1 MNDDRTDPVYGVP
14 ASQLSTSASPAQ
26 AADLPASARQLLR
39 SLAHLSIGGFLLWAV
54 AVAVSLA
61 QSL

>member
-26 AADLPASARQLLR
+26 VADLPTSARQLMR
-39 SLAHLSIGGFLLWAV
+39 SLAHVSIGGVLLWGV
-54 AVAVSLA
+54 AVAASLA

>member
-14 ASQLSTSASPAQ
+14 ASQLTISASVAQ
-26 AADLPASARQLLR
+26 AADLPTSARQLVR
-39 SLAHLSIGGFLLWAV
+39 SLAHVSIGGALLWAV
-54 AVAVSLA
+54 AVAASLA